1 MALQKQAGLAWIID
15 LGGAALFAWG
25 IADGVAAAAN
35 GHPMPAAALAAMLG
49 GGLVR
54 AGTAWGVPVLAVRGA
69 QASTAP
75 LRRSLVERL
84 LGSGAAPSSGQSAV
98 LAIDHVA
105 TIEGYET
112 RFVPARMA
120 AAAAPLVAVGIIA
133 CASLIAA
140 GILLGTLVPFIFG
153 MILAGTAAKR
163 ASERQLA
170 ALGELSDLFVDRVR
184 TLPILRHFGAE
195 ERIARQVGL
204 ATREVAART
213 VEVLRVAFLSSAV
226 LEFFSALAVALVA
239 VYCGFSLLGLLPF
252 PNPETLTLR
261 EAFFALAMAPEFYLP
276 MRRLA
281 AAYHD
286 KQLGEAAKTAIAAVP
301 EVAPPAAAPEV
312 FAGVAAKELVIAWPG
327 RTIGPV
333 DVSIGTAGLVA
344 LTGPTGSGKTSLLA
358 TIAGQIVPSAG
369 SLHFLSPEEAPGAL
383 PAAFPSRLREGLGE
397 GESGERATSSGPA
410 PHVAPSPIPSR
421 RREGGIAAV
430 PDHSPIAWA
439 AQHPLILPG
448 TLRDNLALAA
458 PHATDAD
465 LLAAIDR
472 VGLGPMLAR
481 RDASLDLV
489 LDHRGSGLSGGE
501 RRRLGLA
508 RALLADR
515 PLLLA
520 DEPTADLDHASAA
533 SIIALLRA
541 VAAERAVIV
550 ATHDPYLVAAAD
562 AEVTL

>member
-1 MALQKQAGLAWIID
+1 MTLQKQAGLAWIID

-25 IADGVAAAAN
+25 IADGVAAAAA
-35 GHPMPAAALAAMLG
+35 GHAVPPAAYTAMLG

-54 AGTAWGVPVLAVRGA
+54 AATAWGVPMLAVRGA
-69 QASTAP
+69 QATTGP
-75 LRRSLVERL
+75 LRATLAQRL

-120 AAAAPLVAVGIIA
+120 AAAAPLVAVAIIA
-133 CASLIAA
+133 CASLVAA

-163 ASERQLA
+163 ASERQLE
-170 ALGELSDLFVDRVR
+170 ALGDLSDLFVDRVR

-195 ERIARQVGL
+195 ERVARQVGA

-252 PNPETLTLR
+252 PDPETLTLR

-286 KQLGEAAKTAIAAVP
+286 KQLGEAARTAIASVP
-301 EVAPPAAAPEV
+301 ELPPPAAAPAV
-312 FAGVAAKELVIAWPG
+312 FAGVEARDVLIAWPG
-327 RTIGPV
+327 RAVGPANI
-333 DVSIGTAGLVA
+333 SIGTTGLVA

-358 TIAGQIVPSAG
+358 AIAGQ
-369 SLHFLSPEEAPGAL
+369 LSPRSGVL
-383 PAAFPSRLREGLGE
+383 TSVAAN
-397 GESGERATSSGPA
+397 
-410 PHVAPSPIPSR
+410 H
-421 RREGGIAAV
+421 
-430 PDHSPIAWA
+430 IAWA

-458 PHATDAD
+458 PTATDGD
-465 LLAAIDR
+465 ILAAIAR
-472 VGLGPMLAR
+472 VGLSPMLAGR
-481 RDASLDLV
+481 GAGLDLP

-520 DEPTADLDHASAA
+520 DEPTADLDDRSAA
-533 SIIALLRA
+533 AITALLRI
-541 VAAERAVIV
+541 VAIERAVIV
-550 ATHDPYLVAAAD
+550 ATHDPRLIAAAD

>member
-1 MALQKQAGLAWIID
+1 MALQKHAGLAWIID

-25 IADGVAAAAN
+25 IADGVAAAAA
-35 GHPMPAAALAAMLG
+35 GHGVPALAFAAMLG

-54 AGTAWGVPVLAVRGA
+54 AATAWGVPVLAVRGA
-69 QASTAP
+69 QATTAP
-75 LRRSLVERL
+75 LRRALVQRL

-112 RFVPARMA
+112 RFVPARVA

-133 CASLIAA
+133 CASLVAA
-140 GILLGTLVPFIFG
+140 GILIGTLVPFIFG

-170 ALGELSDLFVDRVR
+170 ALGDLSDLFVDRVR
-184 TLPILRHFGAE
+184 TLPIVRHFAAE
-195 ERIARQVGL
+195 ERIARQVGV
-204 ATREVAART
+204 ATREVARRT
-213 VEVLRVAFLSSAV
+213 VAVLRVAFLSSAV

-252 PNPETLTLR
+252 PDPETLTLR

-286 KQLGEAAKTAIAAVP
+286 KQLGEAARTAIAAVP
-301 EVAPPAAAPEV
+301 ELAAPAAAPAM
-312 FAGVAAKELVIAWPG
+312 FTGVQAHAVVIAWPG
-327 RTIGPV
+327 RTIGPAELSV
-333 DVSIGTAGLVA
+333 GTTGLVA

-358 TIAGQIVPSAG
+358 AIAGQIPPSSGTLA
-369 SLHFLSPEEAPGAL
+369 APGAE
-383 PAAFPSRLREGLGE
+383 A
-397 GESGERATSSGPA
+397 
-410 PHVAPSPIPSR
+410 
-421 RREGGIAAV
+421 
-430 PDHSPIAWA
+430 IAWA

-448 TLRDNLALAA
+448 TLRDNLVLAA
-458 PHATDAD
+458 PHASDAAVQ
-465 LLAAIDR
+465 AAIER
-472 VGLGPMLAR
+472 VGLTAMLAHR
-481 RDASLDLV
+481 GAGLDLP

-520 DEPTADLDHASAA
+520 DEPTADLDDASAA
-533 SIIALLRA
+533 AITALLRA
-541 VAAERAVIV
+541 VAEERAVIV
-550 ATHDPYLVAAAD
+550 ATHDPRLIAAAD

>member
-1 MALQKQAGLAWIID
+1 MTFQKQAGLAWIID

-25 IADGVAAAAN
+25 IADGVAAAAAGQAVPN
-35 GHPMPAAALAAMLG
+35 AAFAAMLG

-54 AGTAWGVPVLAVRGA
+54 ATTAWGMPVLAVRGA
-69 QASTAP
+69 QATTAP
-75 LRRSLVERL
+75 LRRKLVARL

-120 AAAAPLVAVGIIA
+120 AAAAPLAAVAIIA
-133 CASLIAA
+133 CASVVAA

-163 ASERQLA
+163 ASERQLE
-170 ALGELSDLFVDRVR
+170 ALGDLSDLFVDRVR

-195 ERIARQVGL
+195 DRIARQVGV

-213 VEVLRVAFLSSAV
+213 VAVLRVAFLSSAV

-239 VYCGFSLLGLLPF
+239 VYCGFGLLGLLPF
-252 PNPETLTLR
+252 PDPETLTLR

-286 KQLGEAAKTAIAAVP
+286 KQLGEAARKAIAAVP
-301 EVAPPAAAPEV
+301 EVVAPAAAPRV
-312 FAGVAAKELVIAWPG
+312 FAGVEAKDLVIAWPG

-333 DVSIGTAGLVA
+333 SLAIGTTGLVA

-358 TIAGQIVPSAG
+358 AIGGQIVPSAG
-369 SLHFLSPEEAPGAL
+369 RLRFLPLEEAPSSL
-383 PAAFPSRLREGLGE
+383 HPAFPSRLPEGLGE
-397 GESGERATSSGPA
+397 GMVGGRATASRQSSHVSPSPA
-410 PHVAPSPIPSR
+410 PSR
-421 RREGGIAAV
+421 KREESE
-430 PDHSPIAWA
+430 SPIAWA

-458 PHATDAD
+458 PAASDAD
-465 LLAAIDR
+465 LLAVIGR
-472 VGLGPMLAR
+472 VGLAPMLAR
-481 RDASLDLV
+481 RGAGLDLP

-520 DEPTADLDHASAA
+520 DEPTADLDAESAA
-533 SIIALLRA
+533 AITALLRD

-550 ATHDPYLVAAAD
+550 ATHDPRLIAAAD

>member
-1 MALQKQAGLAWIID
+1 MNLQKQAGLAWIID

-25 IADGVAAAAN
+25 IADGVAAAAA
-35 GHPMPAAALAAMLG
+35 GQAVPGAAFAAMLG
-49 GGLVR
+49 GELVR
-54 AGTAWGVPVLAVRGA
+54 AATAWAVPVLAVRGA
-69 QASTAP
+69 QATTAP
-75 LRRSLVERL
+75 LRRNLVERL

-112 RFVPARMA
+112 RFVPARVA
-120 AAAAPLVAVGIIA
+120 AAAAPLVAVAIIA
-133 CASLIAA
+133 CASMVAA

-163 ASERQLA
+163 ASERQLE
-170 ALGELSDLFVDRVR
+170 ALGDLSDLFVDRVR
-184 TLPILRHFGAE
+184 TLPILRHFAAE
-195 ERIARQVGL
+195 ERIARQVGV

-213 VEVLRVAFLSSAV
+213 VAVLRVAFLSSAV

-252 PNPETLTLR
+252 PDPETLTLR

-286 KQLGEAAKTAIAAVP
+286 KQLGEAARTAISAVP
-301 EVAPPAAAPEV
+301 EVVAPAAVPGV
-312 FAGVAAKELVIAWPG
+312 FAGVEAKDLVIAWPG

-333 DVSIGTAGLVA
+333 SLLIGGTTGLVA

-358 TIAGQIVPSAG
+358 AIAGQI
-369 SLHFLSPEEAPGAL
+369 
-383 PAAFPSRLREGLGE
+383 AASDGRLT
-397 GESGERATSSGPA
+397 TSSA
-410 PHVAPSPIPSR
+410 
-421 RREGGIAAV
+421 
-430 PDHSPIAWA
+430 DQIAWA

-458 PHATDAD
+458 PDASD
-465 LLAAIDR
+465 VELLAAIDR
-472 VGLGPMLAR
+472 VGLGPMLAHR
-481 RDASLDLV
+481 GAGLDLP

-520 DEPTADLDHASAA
+520 DEPTADLDAESAA
-533 SIIALLRA
+533 AITALLRD

-550 ATHDPYLVAAAD
+550 ATHDPRLIAAAD